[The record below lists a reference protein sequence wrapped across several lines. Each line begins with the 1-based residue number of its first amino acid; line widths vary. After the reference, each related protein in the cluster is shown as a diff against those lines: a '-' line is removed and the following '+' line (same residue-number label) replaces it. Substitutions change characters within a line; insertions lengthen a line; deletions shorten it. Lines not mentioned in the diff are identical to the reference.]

1 MILAVVIVVDVVRE
15 IAVVMEVDV
24 VRVVAIVKRDWGDT
38 VTVIR
43 LWHFHIMDGC
53 CSCVGKCV

>member
-1 MILAVVIVVDVVRE
+1 MVRLHFVCWERILAVVIVVDVLRE

-43 LWHFHIMDGC
+43 F
-53 CSCVGKCV
+53 V